1 MRAVR
6 REGQMVKGEER
17 RVKRLNVKVLVKL
30 AAIALVVLA
39 ALALGRD
46 ATLAHGSGW
55 GRLTTKSTFG
65 NEQVRDPAT
74 TLFAFEPIDGCGDD
88 CCCRSGVECG
98 LSSGCS
104 GHGPA
109 PGGAVAPGTTG
120 LTGPLLSSNRMI
132 TGFTPAMAG
141 VSRPPDEPPPRVLMP
156 PSLSRRARA
165 A

>member
-55 GRLTTKSTFG
+55 GRLRRNRRSAMSRSAILRRPCSPLNRLTAAETT
-65 NEQVRDPAT
+65 A
-74 TLFAFEPIDGCGDD
+74 AA
-88 CCCRSGVECG
+88 
-98 LSSGCS
+98 
-104 GHGPA
+104 GPA
-109 PGGAVAPGTTG
+109 
-120 LTGPLLSSNRMI
+120 SN
-132 TGFTPAMAG
+132 
-141 VSRPPDEPPPRVLMP
+141 
-156 PSLSRRARA
+156 A